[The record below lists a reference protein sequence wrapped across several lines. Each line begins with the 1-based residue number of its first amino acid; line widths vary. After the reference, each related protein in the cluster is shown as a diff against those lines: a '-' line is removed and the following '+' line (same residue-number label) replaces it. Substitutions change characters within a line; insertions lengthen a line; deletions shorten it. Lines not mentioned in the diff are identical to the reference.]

1 MENRGQWIR
10 GLHTFTASTIAILL
24 CITVLMPSNASGF
37 ELYTGNDLDIS
48 LDSTLSYGLQYRVQ
62 DRDEGIV
69 GIANGGEAYSVNYD
83 DGNLNY
89 DKGLVSNAI
98 KLTSELDVKWR
109 QFGAFVRGSAFYDF
123 EVMDGDTERTPL
135 SDEAEDAIG
144 KSAELLDAY
153 IWAQHEFGT
162 VPVQVRLGDQVVSWG
177 ESTFIMG
184 GINTINPVDVS
195 KIRVPGA
202 ELKEALVPEG
212 MVWGSIGLTENVN
225 LEGLYLYDWEA
236 TEIDETGTY
245 FSKADFV
252 GKNISTSKLLLG
264 YGRVPDQGD
273 LPVDDTF
280 LAASRDPSIEPSDQ
294 GQYGV
299 ALRAVVPALNSTD
312 FGFYYLRYHARTPTL
327 TVRSGTDEGLANAA
341 AAAGAVIGAGG
352 TAAQAAA
359 VATNAYIK
367 TAGYYTEYVED
378 LDLFGVSFS
387 TELFGIGW
395 QGEVSYRPD
404 APVQIDDA
412 ELLLH
417 ILGPL
422 NPALGALSQ
431 LGPGTQTNQ
440 QIQGYIERDV
450 YQVQS
455 TFTYFLNPGALGYDS
470 GILLAEIGWQHVD
483 NMPDKDELRMEVSPT
498 YTPGDPVSAAAF
510 NVPATDSDDF
520 ADADSWGYSLLCR
533 VNYNNLI
540 GAVTVSPMVAWA
552 HDVQGNSIFG
562 GPFLEGR
569 QALTLGTGFSYLS
582 WSADLSYT
590 RYMGNE
596 EQNLGHDRDF
606 IGFNIK
612 YDF

>member
-1 MENRGQWIR
+1 M
-10 GLHTFTASTIAILL
+10 
-24 CITVLMPSNASGF
+24 
-37 ELYTGNDLDIS
+37 DIS
-48 LDSTLSYGLQYRVQ
+48 LDSILSYGLQYRVQ

-212 MVWGSIGLTENVN
+212 LVWGSIGLTENVN

-245 FSKADFV
+245 FSKADV
-252 GKNISTSKLLLG
+252 GGENISTSKLLLG

-312 FGFYYLRYHARTPTL
+312 FGFYHLRYHARTPIL
-327 TVRSGTDEGLANAA
+327 AVRSGTDEGLANAA

-367 TAGYYTEYVED
+367 TA
-378 LDLFGVSFS
+378 
-387 TELFGIGW
+387 
-395 QGEVSYRPD
+395 
-404 APVQIDDA
+404 
-412 ELLLH
+412 
-417 ILGPL
+417 
-422 NPALGALSQ
+422 
-431 LGPGTQTNQ
+431 
-440 QIQGYIERDV
+440 
-450 YQVQS
+450 
-455 TFTYFLNPGALGYDS
+455 
-470 GILLAEIGWQHVD
+470 
-483 NMPDKDELRMEVSPT
+483 
-498 YTPGDPVSAAAF
+498 
-510 NVPATDSDDF
+510 
-520 ADADSWGYSLLCR
+520 
-533 VNYNNLI
+533 
-540 GAVTVSPMVAWA
+540 
-552 HDVQGNSIFG
+552 
-562 GPFLEGR
+562 
-569 QALTLGTGFSYLS
+569 
-582 WSADLSYT
+582 
-590 RYMGNE
+590 
-596 EQNLGHDRDF
+596 
-606 IGFNIK
+606 
-612 YDF
+612 

>member
-1 MENRGQWIR
+1 MENRSQWTR
-10 GLHTFTASTIAILL
+10 GFHTFTAPVIAILL
-24 CITVLMPSNASGF
+24 CITVLMPSDSSGF
-37 ELYTGNDLDIS
+37 ELYSENDLDIS

-62 DRDEGIV
+62 DRDKGIV
-69 GIANGGEAYSVNYD
+69 GISNGGEAYSVNYD

-89 DKGLVSNAI
+89 DKGIVSNAI
-98 KLTSELDVKWR
+98 KITSELDVKWR

-123 EVMDGDTERTPL
+123 EVMDGSTERTAL
-135 SDEAEDAIG
+135 SDKAEDAIG
-144 KSAELLDAY
+144 KSAEFLDAY
-153 IWAQHEFGT
+153 IWAEHEIGT
-162 VPVQVRLGDQVVSWG
+162 MPVQVRLGEQVVSWG

-184 GINTINPVDVS
+184 GINTINPIDVS

-212 MVWGSIGLTENVN
+212 LVWGSIGLTENVN
-225 LEGLYLYDWEA
+225 LEGLYLYDWEE
-236 TEIDETGTY
+236 TKIDEPGTY

-252 GKNISTSKLLLG
+252 GENIAASKLMLG

-273 LPVDDTF
+273 LPVDETF
-280 LAASRDPSIEPSDQ
+280 LAAGRDLSIEPSDS
-294 GQYGV
+294 GQFGV
-299 ALRAVVPALNSTD
+299 AMRAVVPALNETD
-312 FGFYYLRYHARTPTL
+312 FGFYYLRYHARLPIL

-352 TAAQAAA
+352 SAAQAGA
-359 VATNAYIK
+359 VATDAYIK
-367 TAGYYTEYVED
+367 SAGYYTEYVED
-378 LDLFGVSFS
+378 LDLYGVSFS

-395 QGEVSYRPD
+395 QGEISYRPV
-404 APVQIDDA
+404 APFQIDDA

-422 NPALGALSQ
+422 NPALGAFCQ
-431 LGPGTQTNQ
+431 LAASTETNK
-440 QIQGYIERDV
+440 QIQGYIERDL

-455 TFTYFLNPGALGYDS
+455 TFTFMLNPGALGYNS
-470 GILLAEIGWQHVD
+470 GVILAEIGWQHVD
-483 NMPDKDELRMEVSPT
+483 NLPDKDELRAEVSPT

-510 NVPATDSDDF
+510 NVPVTDSDDF
-520 ADADSWGYSLLCR
+520 ADADSWGYRLLCK
-533 VNYNNLI
+533 VDYNNLI
-540 GAVTVSPMVAWA
+540 GAVTVSPRVAWA

-590 RYMGNE
+590 NYMGNKN
-596 EQNLGHDRDF
+596 QNLIHDRDF

-612 YDF
+612 YAF